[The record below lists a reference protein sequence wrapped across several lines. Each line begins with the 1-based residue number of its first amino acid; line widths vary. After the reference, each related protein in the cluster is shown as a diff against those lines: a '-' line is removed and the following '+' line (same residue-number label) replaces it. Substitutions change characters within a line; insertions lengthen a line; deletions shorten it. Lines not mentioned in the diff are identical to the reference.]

1 MRVPL
6 PPPPPECMRTV
17 TWTLLRGAGKQASMA
32 ASHLILLSHEASW
45 PFPALPYPTPPGPTL
60 DSLMDRQISVQH
72 ALNIDLLPCLPSFHV
87 CDIAFV
93 ITLICT
99 VSVVCRLVFFFP
111 QSSLTGN
118 MWEGA

>member
-1 MRVPL
+1 
-6 PPPPPECMRTV
+6 
-17 TWTLLRGAGKQASMA
+17 MA
-32 ASHLILLSHEASW
+32 ASHLILLSHEAGPSQ
-45 PFPALPYPTPPGPTL
+45 PYPALPTLLCPTL

-111 QSSLTGN
+111 SPHSHEIRGRKLESIFAVLSVYMIMGFIFFI
-118 MWEGA
+118 